1 MTEAIA
7 AADTAWI
14 LAATA
19 AVGLMVPGLAMFYG
33 GMVSIKNTLNMA
45 MMTFGAFA
53 LVGVLWIVFG
63 YSTVLGNSAGGLGL
77 LGNPFEFFGSGG
89 LLDAPAEPALPPA
102 LVSGFQLL
110 FAAITVALISGAV
123 ADRMKFGAWMV
134 FAGVWATLVYFPVA
148 HWVFAFD
155 NADGSVLGG
164 WIANK
169 LGAIDFAGGTAVH
182 INAGI
187 AALALVLVLGKRTTF
202 PNPPRP
208 HSLPLTMLGSGLLF
222 FGWFGFNGGSALA
235 ASNGAG
241 VVVLNTIAAAC
252 AGVCAWLA
260 VEKLREGRSTSLGAS
275 SGLIAALVGI
285 TPACGAVS
293 PIGALIIG
301 GLSGAVCCV
310 AVSLKFRFGVDDSL
324 DVVGIHLVGGILGTV
339 LIGFLADPA
348 APNGAEGL
356 FYGGGVDVLW
366 RQVVAVI
373 AVFAYTFVVT
383 LIIAK
388 IVDMIMGLRVSA
400 EHERDGLDSTTH
412 GEAAYVMETIT
423 LTTTVVAPVD
433 TVSAAEAITA
443 EAAEADKADEPGAEA
458 AKPDTADPEAA
469 ATVAAESDSSEPD
482 SSKGDAAKTTAAAA
496 AD

>member
-14 LAATA
+14 LAACA
-19 AVGLMVPGLAMFYG
+19 AVGIMVPGLAMFYG

-53 LVGVLWIVFG
+53 LVGVLWIIFG
-63 YSTVLGNSAGGLGL
+63 YSATLGDSIGGIGL
-77 LGNPFEFFGSGG
+77 LGNPFEYFGSSE
-89 LLDAPAEPALPPA
+89 LLAAPAEPGLPPA
-102 LVSGFQLL
+102 LVAGFQLL

-123 ADRMKFGAWMV
+123 ADRMKFGAWML

-155 NADGSVLGG
+155 SADGSVLGG

-182 INAGI
+182 MNAGV
-187 AALALVLVLGKRTTF
+187 AALALVLVLGKRGTF

-208 HSLPLTMLGSGLLF
+208 HSLPLTMLGSGILF

-235 ASNGAG
+235 AGNGAG

-252 AGVCAWLA
+252 AGICAWLL
-260 VEKLREGRSTSLGAS
+260 VEKLRQGHATSLGAS

-293 PIGALIIG
+293 PVGALIVG
-301 GLSGAVCCV
+301 AASGAICCL
-310 AVSLKFRFGVDDSL
+310 AVSMKFRLGIDDSL
-324 DVVGIHLVGGILGTV
+324 DVVGIHLVGGIIGTL
-339 LIGFLADPA
+339 LIGFLAVPE
-348 APNGAEGL
+348 APNEAAGL

-366 RQVVAVI
+366 RQTVAVI

-383 LIIAK
+383 IVIAK
-388 IVDMIMGLRVSA
+388 VLDMVMGLRVPA
-400 EHERDGLDSTTH
+400 EHEADGLDAVIH
-412 GEAAYVMETIT
+412 GESAWVMETAT
-423 LTTTVVAPVD
+423 LTAVAATPAAAVA
-433 TVSAAEAITA
+433 AAEAITA
-443 EAAEADKADEPGAEA
+443 EAVAADAAEEPKADAEKTEEKEEET
-458 AKPDTADPEAA
+458 AKPA
-469 ATVAAESDSSEPD
+469 
-482 SSKGDAAKTTAAAA
+482 G
-496 AD
+496 